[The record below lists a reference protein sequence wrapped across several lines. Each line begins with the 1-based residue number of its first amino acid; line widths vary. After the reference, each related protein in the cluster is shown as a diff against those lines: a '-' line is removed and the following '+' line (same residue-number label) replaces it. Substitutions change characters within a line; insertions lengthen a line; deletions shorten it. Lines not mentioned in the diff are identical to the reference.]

1 MLSILIPVYNYDCS
15 ELVAALDKQ
24 AVRLNINYEILVA
37 DDASEESFRQRNR
50 VINERPNCRYI
61 ELPENVGRSRIR
73 NILASE
79 AQYGY
84 LLFMD
89 CDGVVVRDDF
99 LKDYVACIPDD
110 KVVCGGIVHPDRLPD
125 PSVSLRYTYEKQA
138 EKRFTAEKRRQ
149 NPYGEFRSFNFMIAK
164 DILDQHPFDESIVDY
179 GFEDTLLGKELKAAG
194 IPVRHIDNPLMN
206 GDIEPNEKYLAK
218 MKRSLHTLYLHR
230 SELEGYSGVLTL
242 YNKLQKFHATGVVKS
257 LYRVWRPAIM
267 KNLTGQK
274 PSLWCFKLY
283 KIGCYCE
290 IAAGN

>member
-61 ELPENVGRSRIR
+61 ELSENVGRSRIR

-99 LKDYVACIPDD
+99 LKTLA
-110 KVVCGGIVHPDRLPD
+110 VCHEVREEECHGNMVTRFFQDFLRLF
-125 PSVSLRYTYEKQA
+125 A
-138 EKRFTAEKRRQ
+138 
-149 NPYGEFRSFNFMIAK
+149 
-164 DILDQHPFDESIVDY
+164 
-179 GFEDTLLGKELKAAG
+179 
-194 IPVRHIDNPLMN
+194 PLM
-206 GDIEPNEKYLAK
+206 
-218 MKRSLHTLYLHR
+218 
-230 SELEGYSGVLTL
+230 
-242 YNKLQKFHATGVVKS
+242 
-257 LYRVWRPAIM
+257 
-267 KNLTGQK
+267 
-274 PSLWCFKLY
+274 
-283 KIGCYCE
+283 
-290 IAAGN
+290 